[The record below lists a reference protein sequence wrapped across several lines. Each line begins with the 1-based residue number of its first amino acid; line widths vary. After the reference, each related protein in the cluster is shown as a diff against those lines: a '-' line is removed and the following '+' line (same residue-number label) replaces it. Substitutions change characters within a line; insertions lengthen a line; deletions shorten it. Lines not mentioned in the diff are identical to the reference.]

1 MDFVCSNL
9 AALVFGEDSFARC
22 ATDEHNC
29 VDQCSACQCLDHL
42 QLAGHRLRLTLIAI
56 SASPIMFSPLMS
68 TGDNKVQSHWGR
80 DGDTGGHRIAM
91 ASCGSTPLDH
101 IFPSN
106 R

>member
-29 VDQCSACQCLDHL
+29 
-42 QLAGHRLRLTLIAI
+42 LAGHRLRLTLIAI
-56 SASPIMFSPLMS
+56 SASPIMFSSLMS
-68 TGDNKVQSHWGR
+68 TGDNKVQSQWGR
-80 DGDTGGHRIAM
+80 LIVDGDTSGHRIAM